1 MYLWAFWNPFAEV
14 NKVPV
19 ALVNEDTGA
28 VADGL
33 PLRAGDE
40 VAQALI
46 DSKQLDL
53 HRVSAAD
60 GAAGVAGGNYYF
72 SITLPPDFSAAVAS
86 PSGGDPQQARL
97 RFTFNDANN
106 YLGSIIGQNAS
117 REVINQVNE
126 RLGERTLGTVLTG
139 LTDAGAG
146 LVQAADGAQQLSDS
160 LATADGG
167 AERLSAGAN
176 TLAAGLVT
184 ARDGSAQLAAGTRQL
199 STTVDGAVDPVLEI
213 LDRVGNLG
221 LDPDEVGRAAEHLS
235 GAVRSTTDRIAALN
249 IDTGQAATIVDQA
262 VALLRS
268 NPDPAV
274 RDTGE
279 FLAGAHRLLRAQ
291 GIDPATDQG
300 LIKLRDSATRLENDL
315 GDPNSKLRAFM
326 TKALKGCAPMS
337 SNSATGSTS
346 STPAPSGCPPGWSG

>member
-1 MYLWAFWNPFAEV
+1 MLAGMSLGTDLKRYSRGALPRIALLTVIVLPLLYGAMYLWAFWNPFAEV

-33 PLRAGDE
+33 PLRAGNE

-53 HRVSAAD
+53 HQVSAAD
-60 GAAGVAGGNYYF
+60 AAAGVAGGKYYF

-86 PSGGDPQQARL
+86 PSGGDPQQAKL

-126 RLGERTLGTVLTG
+126 RIGERTLGTVLTG

-146 LVQAADGAQQLSDS
+146 LVQAADGAQQLSDG
-160 LATADGG
+160 LATADDG
-167 AERLSAGAN
+167 AQRLSAGAN

-184 ARDGSAQLAAGTRQL
+184 ARDGSAQLAAGTRHSRQRWTGPWIRCWRS
-199 STTVDGAVDPVLEI
+199 STA
-213 LDRVGNLG
+213 
-221 LDPDEVGRAAEHLS
+221 
-235 GAVRSTTDRIAALN
+235 
-249 IDTGQAATIVDQA
+249 
-262 VALLRS
+262 
-268 NPDPAV
+268 
-274 RDTGE
+274 
-279 FLAGAHRLLRAQ
+279 
-291 GIDPATDQG
+291 
-300 LIKLRDSATRLENDL
+300 SATWGWIPTRWAGPQNI
-315 GDPNSKLRAFM
+315 
-326 TKALKGCAPMS
+326 
-337 SNSATGSTS
+337 SAGRCGPPPTGSRR
-346 STPAPSGCPPGWSG
+346 